1 VYLGY
6 AAHDGSRQ
14 ENEYTKKDDQAQ
26 IIARTDF
33 IGNGEATESV
43 RIANGIRGLIFG

>member
-1 VYLGY
+1 VYLGS

-26 IIARTDF
+26 IAPTGF
-33 IGNGEATESV
+33 IGNDEATESV
-43 RIANGIRGLIFG
+43 RIANGMRGLIFG